1 MVKLFVIVLNILKR
15 VLKTPKMFY
24 IGKERSMR
32 KIEILAPAGSFES
45 LKAAV
50 TASCDA
56 VYIGG
61 NLFGARAY
69 ANNLDEDRMM
79 EAIDYAHI
87 HNKSL
92 YLTVNTLLKEDELKS
107 KLYDYIE
114 KYYEHGIDAAIVQD
128 LGVMHFLHRN
138 FPDLQLHASTQMSLT
153 MAEGANLL
161 KEYGVTRLV
170 TSRELNLQEIKNIR
184 ENTDLEIES
193 FVHGALCYCYSGQCL
208 MSSMIGGRSGNRGR
222 CAQPCRMP
230 YDLFYNGKKLT
241 KGNDSY
247 LLSPKDIC
255 TLSIIPDLVD
265 AGIDSFKIE
274 GRMKRPEYTALA
286 SHLYRKYVDL
296 YQKLGRKEY
305 TSYME
310 KHSDDLARHE
320 KDLMDLY
327 NRGNFTKGYYLSHN
341 GKDMMSLTRPNHNG
355 VLVGEVVNIKGN
367 NAGIKLSEDVHAQDL
382 LEIRKS
388 LTNTK
393 AKDSYEF
400 TLKEGAK
407 KGSII
412 RTNFFAKTPIFV
424 GQEVYRIKN
433 QVLLETICKEYTE
446 VERREGIIGVFTAK
460 RNKPM
465 QLTLRYLDVN
475 GEHCITAYAAEPME
489 AQKQSATADQISKQL
504 NKMNTTAFYLKDL
517 VIELEDQLF
526 IPNGQLNELRREA
539 IALLTE
545 DILRSYRRKVTKK
558 EESSGKLSDITYK
571 SNKLD
576 KSNKTMGIC
585 VHLEDTKL
593 IDTVI
598 TYPEIEAIYLKCD
611 EVSKSNMIETAKKVR
626 EQGIRF
632 YMVLPAIFR
641 KDIREQFESY
651 LTDELVDVLDGVV
664 IKNLEELAFLKEKN
678 IVSTDGNTDGNT
690 EKSNDAMEVILDSN
704 LYTMN
709 EESKLFFREQGVS
722 HFTTSLELNY
732 KELLG
737 LDLSDSDMIV
747 YGHVTLMVSAQCLRN
762 STIGCIKHSGKD
774 VLREDENPYYEM
786 KDSKQKSFYV
796 RKHCRY
802 CYNTIY
808 NGSALHLLNQLD
820 EIRKLKPRRI
830 RLDFTMEK
838 ENEVKAILTDC
849 INLCE
854 NHNDMRKV
862 STTEGMYTKG
872 HYNRGIE

>member
-1 MVKLFVIVLNILKR
+1 
-15 VLKTPKMFY
+15 
-24 IGKERSMR
+24 MR
-32 KIEILAPAGSFES
+32 KIEILAPAGSYES

-69 ANNLDEDRMM
+69 ANNLDEDRMI

-87 HNKSL
+87 HNKAL
-92 YLTVNTLLKEDELKS
+92 YLTVNTLLKEEELKS
-107 KLYDYIE
+107 QLYNYIA
-114 KYYEHGIDAAIVQD
+114 KYYEHGLDAAIVQD
-128 LGVMHFLHRN
+128 LGVLHFLHRN
-138 FPDLQLHASTQMSLT
+138 FPDLPLHASTQMTLT

-161 KEYGVTRLV
+161 KDYGVNRLV
-170 TSRELNLQEIKNIR
+170 TSRELSLQEIKNIR

-230 YDLFYNGKKLT
+230 YDLYYNGKKLT
-241 KGNDSY
+241 NEKDSY

-286 SHLYRKYVDL
+286 AHLYRKYVDL

-310 KHSDDLARHE
+310 KHADDLKRDE

-327 NRGNFTKGYYLSHN
+327 NRGNFTKGYYVSHN
-341 GKDMMSLTRPNHNG
+341 GKDMMALTRPNHNG
-355 VLVGEVVNIKGN
+355 VLVGEVVNVKGN

-388 LTNTK
+388 LTNPK

-400 TLKEGAK
+400 TLKDGAQ
-407 KGSII
+407 KGTVI
-412 RTNFFAKTPIFV
+412 RTNFFAKTPIYV

-433 QVLLETICKEYTE
+433 QELLDTINKEFMDT
-446 VERREGIIGVFTAK
+446 ERREEVYGKFVAK
-460 RNKPM
+460 RNLPL
-465 QLTLRYLDVN
+465 QLTLCYTDIH
-475 GEHCITAYAAEPME
+475 GEHCITAYGEEPME
-489 AQKQSATADQISKQL
+489 AQKQSATNEQITKQL
-504 NKMNTTAFYLKDL
+504 NKMNTTAFYLKEL
-517 VIELEDQLF
+517 SIELEEQLF

-539 IALLTE
+539 VTLLTE
-545 DILRSYRRKVTKK
+545 DILSRYRRNV
-558 EESSGKLSDITYK
+558 SGMHEVISKTYEK
-571 SNKLD
+571 PNNRD
-576 KSNKTMGIC
+576 KTMEIC

-598 TYPEIEAIYLKCD
+598 SYPEIEAIYLNCD
-611 EVSKSNMIETAKKVR
+611 EVGKSNMIATAKKVKS
-626 EQGIRF
+626 QGIKF

-641 KDIREQFESY
+641 KDTKDQFESY
-651 LTDELVDVLDGVV
+651 LTNDLVESLDGII
-664 IKNLEELAFLKEKN
+664 IKNLEEYAFLKEKN
-678 IVSTDGNTDGNT
+678 IVSFDENN
-690 EKSNDAMEVILDSN
+690 EAMEIILDSN
-704 LYTMN
+704 LYTLN
-709 EESKLFFREQGVS
+709 EESKAFWREQGVS

-737 LDLSDSDMIV
+737 LDLEDADMIV
-747 YGHVTLMVSAQCLRN
+747 YGHVTVMVSAQCLRN
-762 STIGCIKHSGKD
+762 STIGCIKHTGND
-774 VLREDENPYYEM
+774 GLREDENPYYEM
-786 KDSKQKSFYV
+786 KDTKQNNFYV

-820 EIRKLKPRRI
+820 EIRKLKPKRI
-830 RLDFTMEK
+830 RLDFTMENV
-838 ENEVKAILTDC
+838 NEVKAVLSDC
-849 INLCE
+849 INLCKK
-854 NHNDMRKV
+854 HDGTRV
-862 STTEGMYTKG
+862 STSNGKYTKG

>member
-1 MVKLFVIVLNILKR
+1 
-15 VLKTPKMFY
+15 
-24 IGKERSMR
+24 MR

-50 TASCDA
+50 SASCDA

-69 ANNLDEDRMM
+69 ANNLNEDSMM

-87 HNKSL
+87 HNKAL

-107 KLYDYIE
+107 KLYDYIA
-114 KYYEHGIDAAIVQD
+114 KYYEHGLDAAIVQD

-138 FPDLQLHASTQMSLT
+138 FPDLQLHASTQMTLT

-170 TSRELNLQEIKNIR
+170 TSRELNLHEIKNIR

-230 YDLFYNGKKLT
+230 YDLYYNGKKLT

-255 TLSIIPDLVD
+255 TLSIIPDMVD

-286 SHLYRKYVDL
+286 AHLYRKYVDL
-296 YQKLGRKEY
+296 YQNLGRKEY

-310 KHSDDLARHE
+310 KHSDDLARDE

-327 NRGNFTKGYYLSHN
+327 NRGNFTKGYYINHN

-355 VLVGEVVNIKGN
+355 VLVGEVVNIKSN
-367 NAGIKLSEDVHAQDL
+367 NAGIKLTEDVHAQDL

-388 LTNTK
+388 LTNPK

-400 TLKEGAK
+400 TLKDSAK
-407 KGSII
+407 KGTII
-412 RTNFFAKTPIFV
+412 RTNFFAKTPIYV

-433 QVLLETICKEYTE
+433 QELLDTIGKEFMET
-446 VERREGIIGVFTAK
+446 ERREGIDGVFTAK
-460 RNKPM
+460 RNEPM

-475 GEHCITAYAAEPME
+475 GEHCITAYADEPME
-489 AQKQSATADQISKQL
+489 AQKQSATSEQITKQL
-504 NKMNTTAFYLKDL
+504 NKMNTTAFYLNDL
-517 VIELEDQLF
+517 AIELEEGLF

-545 DILRSYRRKVTKK
+545 DILGSYRRTVPEK
-558 EESSGKLSDITYK
+558 EEHKSKSYNISYK
-571 SNKLD
+571 SNR
-576 KSNKTMGIC
+576 TMGIC

-598 TYPEIEAIYLKCD
+598 SYPEIEAIYLKCD
-611 EVSKSNMIETAKKVR
+611 EVSKSNMIATAKKVK
-626 EQGIRF
+626 EQGISF

-641 KDIREQFESY
+641 KDTREQFETY
-651 LTDELVDVLDGVV
+651 VTDELVEVLDGIV
-664 IKNLEELAFLKEKN
+664 IKNLEEFAFLKEKN
-678 IVSTDGNTDGNT
+678 IINN
-690 EKSNDAMEVILDSN
+690 EAIEVILDSN
-704 LYTMN
+704 LYTLN
-709 EESKLFFREQGVS
+709 EESKLFWREQGVS

-737 LDLSDSDMIV
+737 LDLSDADMIV

-762 STIGCIKHSGKD
+762 STIGCIKHTGKD

-796 RKHCRY
+796 RKHCKY

-808 NGSALHLLNQLD
+808 NGTALHLLNQLE
-820 EIRKLKPRRI
+820 EIRKLRPRRI

-838 ENEVKAILTDC
+838 ENEVKAVLADC
-849 INLCE
+849 INLSA
-854 NHNDMRKV
+854 NHNGTRKV
-862 STTEGMYTKG
+862 STVEGMYTKG

>member
-1 MVKLFVIVLNILKR
+1 M
-15 VLKTPKMFY
+15 
-24 IGKERSMR
+24 GKEKSMR

-50 TASCDA
+50 SASCDA

-69 ANNLDEDRMM
+69 ANNLNEDSMM

-87 HNKSL
+87 HNKAL
-92 YLTVNTLLKEDELKS
+92 YLTVNTLLKEDELKF
-107 KLYDYIE
+107 KLYDYIA
-114 KYYEHGIDAAIVQD
+114 KYYEHGLDAAIVQD

-138 FPDLQLHASTQMSLT
+138 FPDLQLHASTQMTLT

-170 TSRELNLQEIKNIR
+170 TSRELNLHEIKNIR

-208 MSSMIGGRSGNRGR
+208 MSSLIGGRSGNRGR

-230 YDLFYNGKKLT
+230 YDLYYNGKKLT

-255 TLSIIPDLVD
+255 TLSIIPDMVD

-286 SHLYRKYVDL
+286 AHLYRKYVDL

-310 KHSDDLARHE
+310 KHSDDLARDE

-327 NRGNFTKGYYLSHN
+327 NRGNFTKGYYINHN

-367 NAGIKLSEDVHAQDL
+367 NAGIKLTEDVHAQDL
-382 LEIRKS
+382 LEIRGS
-388 LTNTK
+388 LTNPK
-393 AKDSYEF
+393 AKNSYEF
-400 TLKEGAK
+400 TLKDSAK
-407 KGSII
+407 KGITI
-412 RTNFFAKTPIFV
+412 RTNFFAKTPIYV

-433 QVLLETICKEYTE
+433 QELLDTIGKEYMET
-446 VERREGIIGVFTAK
+446 ERREGIDGVFTAK
-460 RNKPM
+460 HNEPM
-465 QLTLRYLDVN
+465 RLTLRYLDVN
-475 GEHCITAYAAEPME
+475 GEHCITAYADEPME
-489 AQKQSATADQISKQL
+489 AQKQSATLEQISKQL
-504 NKMNTTAFYLKDL
+504 NKLNTTAFYLNDL
-517 VIELEDQLF
+517 VIELEDGLF

-539 IALLTE
+539 IALLSE
-545 DILRSYRRKVTKK
+545 DILGSYRRTVPEK
-558 EESSGKLSDITYK
+558 EEHK
-571 SNKLD
+571 S
-576 KSNKTMGIC
+576 KSYNTSCKQNKTMGIC

-598 TYPEIEAIYLKCD
+598 SYPEIEAIYLKCD
-611 EVSKSNMIETAKKVR
+611 EVSKSNMIATAKKVKK
-626 EQGIRF
+626 QGIRF

-641 KDIREQFESY
+641 KDTRDQFETY
-651 LTDELVDVLDGVV
+651 LTDELVEVLDGIV
-664 IKNLEELAFLKEKN
+664 IKNLEEFAFLKEKN
-678 IVSTDGNTDGNT
+678 IISAKGNT
-690 EKSNDAMEVILDSN
+690 EENNEVIEFILDSN
-704 LYTMN
+704 LYTLN
-709 EESKLFFREQGVS
+709 EESKLFWREQGVS

-737 LDLSDSDMIV
+737 LDLSDADMIV

-762 STIGCIKHSGKD
+762 STVGCIKHAGKD

-808 NGSALHLLNQLD
+808 NGTALHLLNQLD
-820 EIRKLKPRRI
+820 EIRKLRPRRI

-838 ENEVKAILTDC
+838 ENEVKEILADC
-849 INLCE
+849 INMSA
-854 NHNDMRKV
+854 NHNGTRKV
-862 STTEGMYTKG
+862 STVEGMYTKG

>member
-1 MVKLFVIVLNILKR
+1 
-15 VLKTPKMFY
+15 
-24 IGKERSMR
+24 MR

-61 NLFGARAY
+61 NMFGARAY
-69 ANNLDEDRMM
+69 ANNLDEDRMK

-87 HNKSL
+87 HNKAL
-92 YLTVNTLLKEDELKS
+92 YLTVNTLLKEDELQS
-107 KLYDYIE
+107 RLYNYIA
-114 KYYEHGIDAAIVQD
+114 KYYEHGLDAAIVQD
-128 LGVMHFLHRN
+128 FGVMHFLHRN
-138 FPDLQLHASTQMSLT
+138 FPDLQLHASTQMTLT

-161 KEYGVTRLV
+161 KDYGVTRLV

-230 YDLFYNGKKLT
+230 YDLYYNGKKLT
-241 KGNDSY
+241 NGSDSY

-286 SHLYRKYVDL
+286 AHLYRKYVDL

-310 KHSDDLARHE
+310 KHSDDLARDE

-327 NRGNFTKGYYLSHN
+327 NRGNFTKGYYVNHN
-341 GKDMMSLTRPNHNG
+341 GKDMMALTRPNHNG
-355 VLVGEVVNIKGN
+355 VLVGEVINIKGN

-388 LTNTK
+388 LTNPK

-400 TLKEGAK
+400 TLKDSAK
-407 KGSII
+407 KGAII
-412 RTNFFAKTPIFV
+412 RTNFFAKTPVFV

-433 QVLLETICKEYTE
+433 QELLDTIGKEYIET
-446 VERREGIIGVFTAK
+446 ERREGIDGVFTAK
-460 RNKPM
+460 RNSPI
-465 QLTLRYLDVN
+465 QLTLRYYDVN
-475 GEHCITAYAAEPME
+475 GEHCITVYGDEPMA
-489 AQKQSATADQISKQL
+489 AQKQSATSEQISKQL
-504 NKMNTTAFYLKDL
+504 NKMNTTSFYLKDL
-517 VIELEDQLF
+517 VIEIEEQLF

-539 IALLTE
+539 ITVLTE
-545 DILRSYRRKVTKK
+545 DILKSYRRTVP
-558 EESSGKLSDITYK
+558 GKQEYVSKFNHKFNK
-571 SNKLD
+571 SY
-576 KSNKTMGIC
+576 KTMGIC

-598 TYPEIEAIYLKCD
+598 AYPEIEAIYLNCD
-611 EVSKSNMIETAKKVR
+611 EVSRSNMIATAKKVKNR
-626 EQGIRF
+626 DIRF

-641 KDIREQFESY
+641 KDTKDQFETY
-651 LTDELVDVLDGVV
+651 VTEELVEVLDGIV
-664 IKNLEELAFLKEKN
+664 IKNIEEYAFLKEKN
-678 IVSTDGNTDGNT
+678 IVNAEDNT
-690 EKSNDAMEVILDSN
+690 EENSAAIEIILDSN
-704 LYTMN
+704 LYTLN
-709 EESKLFFREQGVS
+709 EESKEFWREQGVS

-737 LDLSDSDMIV
+737 LDLTDADMIV
-747 YGHVTLMVSAQCLRN
+747 YGHVTLMVSAQCLRS
-762 STIGCIKHSGKD
+762 STIGCIKHNGKD
-774 VLREDENPYYEM
+774 VLQEDENPYYEM

-796 RKHCRY
+796 RKHCRF

-820 EIRKLKPRRI
+820 EILKLRPRRV
-830 RLDFTMEK
+830 RLDFTMEN
-838 ENEVKAILTDC
+838 ENEVKAIFSDC
-849 INLCE
+849 INLC
-854 NHNDMRKV
+854 NKQNGARKV
-862 STTEGMYTKG
+862 NITEGTYTKG

>member
-1 MVKLFVIVLNILKR
+1 M
-15 VLKTPKMFY
+15 
-24 IGKERSMR
+24 GKEKSMR

-50 TASCDA
+50 SASCDA

-69 ANNLDEDRMM
+69 ANNLNEDSMM

-87 HNKSL
+87 HNKAL

-107 KLYDYIE
+107 KLYDYIA
-114 KYYEHGIDAAIVQD
+114 KYYEHGLDAAIVQD

-138 FPDLQLHASTQMSLT
+138 FPDLQLHASTQMTLT

-170 TSRELNLQEIKNIR
+170 TSRELNLHEIKNIR

-230 YDLFYNGKKLT
+230 YDLYYNGKKLT

-255 TLSIIPDLVD
+255 TLSIIPDMVD

-286 SHLYRKYVDL
+286 AHLYRKYVDL
-296 YQKLGRKEY
+296 YQNLGRKEY

-310 KHSDDLARHE
+310 KHSDDLARDE

-327 NRGNFTKGYYLSHN
+327 NRGNFTKGYYINHN

-355 VLVGEVVNIKGN
+355 VLVGEVVNIKSN
-367 NAGIKLSEDVHAQDL
+367 NAGIKLTEDVHAQDL

-388 LTNTK
+388 LTNPK

-400 TLKEGAK
+400 TLKDSAK
-407 KGSII
+407 KGTII
-412 RTNFFAKTPIFV
+412 RTNFFAKTPIYV

-433 QVLLETICKEYTE
+433 QELLDTIGKEFMET
-446 VERREGIIGVFTAK
+446 ERREGIDGVFTAK
-460 RNKPM
+460 RNEPM

-475 GEHCITAYAAEPME
+475 GEHCITAYADEPME
-489 AQKQSATADQISKQL
+489 AQKQSATSEQITKQL
-504 NKMNTTAFYLKDL
+504 NKMNTTAFYLNDL
-517 VIELEDQLF
+517 AIELEEGLF

-545 DILRSYRRKVTKK
+545 DILGSYRRTVPEK
-558 EESSGKLSDITYK
+558 EEHKSKSYNISYK
-571 SNKLD
+571 SNR
-576 KSNKTMGIC
+576 TMGIC

-598 TYPEIEAIYLKCD
+598 SYPEIEAIYLKCD
-611 EVSKSNMIETAKKVR
+611 EVSKSNMIATAKKVK
-626 EQGIRF
+626 EQGISF

-641 KDIREQFESY
+641 KDTREQFETY
-651 LTDELVDVLDGVV
+651 VTDELVEVLDGIV
-664 IKNLEELAFLKEKN
+664 IKNLEEFAFLKEKN
-678 IVSTDGNTDGNT
+678 IINN
-690 EKSNDAMEVILDSN
+690 EAIEVILDSN
-704 LYTMN
+704 LYTLN
-709 EESKLFFREQGVS
+709 EESKLFWREQGVS

-737 LDLSDSDMIV
+737 LDLSDADMIV

-762 STIGCIKHSGKD
+762 STIGCIKHTGKD

-796 RKHCRY
+796 RKHCKY

-808 NGSALHLLNQLD
+808 NGTALHLLNQLE
-820 EIRKLKPRRI
+820 EIRKLRPRRI

-838 ENEVKAILTDC
+838 ENEVKAVLADC
-849 INLCE
+849 INLSA
-854 NHNDMRKV
+854 NHNGTRKV
-862 STTEGMYTKG
+862 STVEGMYTKG

>member
-1 MVKLFVIVLNILKR
+1 
-15 VLKTPKMFY
+15 
-24 IGKERSMR
+24 MR

-61 NLFGARAY
+61 NMFGARAY

-87 HNKSL
+87 HNKAL
-92 YLTVNTLLKEDELKS
+92 YLTVNTLLKEDEIKS
-107 KLYDYIE
+107 KLYNYIA
-114 KYYEHGIDAAIVQD
+114 KYYEHGLDAAIVQD
-128 LGVMHFLHRN
+128 LGVMHFLHRY
-138 FPDLQLHASTQMSLT
+138 FPDLQLHASTQMTLT
-153 MAEGANLL
+153 MAEGANVL

-170 TSRELNLQEIKNIR
+170 TSRELSLQEIKNIR

-230 YDLFYNGKKLT
+230 YNLYYNGKKLT
-241 KGNDSY
+241 KGNDTY

-296 YQKLGRKEY
+296 YLKLGRKEY

-310 KHSDDLARHE
+310 KHADDLARDE

-327 NRGNFTKGYYLSHN
+327 NRGNFTKGYYVSHN
-341 GKDMMSLTRPNHNG
+341 GKDMMALTRPNHNG
-355 VLVGEVVNIKGN
+355 VLVGEVVNVKGN

-388 LTNTK
+388 LTNSK

-400 TLKEGAK
+400 TLKDSAK
-407 KGSII
+407 KGTMI

-433 QVLLETICKEYTE
+433 QELLDTISKEFMETD
-446 VERREGIIGVFTAK
+446 RREGINGTFIAK
-460 RNKPM
+460 RNSPM
-465 QLTLRYLDVN
+465 QFTLRYSDIQ
-475 GEHCITAYAAEPME
+475 GEHCITAYGDEPME
-489 AQKQSATADQISKQL
+489 AQKQSATKEQIEKQL
-504 NKMNTTAFYLKDL
+504 NKMNTTAFYLKEL
-517 VIELEDQLF
+517 TIELDDQLF

-539 IALLTE
+539 ITLLTE
-545 DILRSYRRKVTKK
+545 DILSSYRRNVSGMHDKVSMSYDKAY
-558 EESSGKLSDITYK
+558 KLNTQ
-571 SNKLD
+571 NKT
-576 KSNKTMGIC
+576 NKTMGIC

-598 TYPEIEAIYLKCD
+598 TYPEIEAIYLNCD
-611 EVSKSNMIETAKKVR
+611 EVSKTNMIATAKKVKA
-626 EQGIRF
+626 QGIRF

-641 KDIREQFESY
+641 KDTKEQFESY
-651 LTDELVDVLDGVV
+651 LTNELVEAIDGVV
-664 IKNLEELAFLKEKN
+664 IKNLEEYAFLKEKN
-678 IVSTDGNTDGNT
+678 IVCSDKNN
-690 EKSNDAMEVILDSN
+690 EAMEVVLDSN
-704 LYTMN
+704 LYTLN
-709 EESKLFFREQGVS
+709 EESKEFWREQGIS

-732 KELLG
+732 KELQG
-737 LDLSDSDMIV
+737 LDLKDSDMIV

-762 STIGCIKHSGKD
+762 STVGCIKNTRSDG
-774 VLREDENPYYEM
+774 LREDENPYYEM
-786 KDSKQKSFYV
+786 KDSKQKNFYV

-830 RLDFTMEK
+830 RLDFTMENV
-838 ENEVKAILTDC
+838 NEVKEILSDC
-849 INLCE
+849 ISLCE
-854 NHNDMRKV
+854 KYE
-862 STTEGMYTKG
+862 STKKISTVQGKYTKG

>member
-1 MVKLFVIVLNILKR
+1 MK
-15 VLKTPKMFY
+15 
-24 IGKERSMR
+24 

-61 NLFGARAY
+61 NLFGARAF
-69 ANNLDEDRMM
+69 ANNLDEDNMM

-87 HNKSL
+87 HNKAL
-92 YLTVNTLLKEDELKS
+92 YLTVNTLLKEEELKF
-107 KLYDYIE
+107 KLYDYIA
-114 KYYEHGIDAAIVQD
+114 KYYEHGLDAAIVQD

-138 FPDLQLHASTQMSLT
+138 FPDLQLHASTQMTLT

-184 ENTDLEIES
+184 ENTNLEIES

-230 YDLFYNGKKLT
+230 YDLYYNGKKLT
-241 KGNDSY
+241 KGNNTY

-265 AGIDSFKIE
+265 VGIDSFKIE

-310 KHSDDLARHE
+310 KHSDDLVRDE

-327 NRGNFTKGYYLSHN
+327 NRGNFTKGYYVSHN

-367 NAGIKLSEDVHAQDL
+367 NAGIKLSEDVHGQDL

-388 LTNTK
+388 LTNPK

-400 TLKEGAK
+400 TLKDSAK
-407 KGSII
+407 KGTMI
-412 RTNFFAKTPIFV
+412 RTNFFAKTPIYV
-424 GQEVYRIKN
+424 GQGVYRIKN
-433 QVLLETICKEYTE
+433 QELLNTIGKEYIET
-446 VERREGIIGVFTAK
+446 ERREGVNGVFTAK
-460 RNKPM
+460 RNGPI

-475 GEHCITAYAAEPME
+475 GEHCITAYAEEPLE
-489 AQKQSATADQISKQL
+489 AQKQSATSEQIAKQL

-517 VIELEDQLF
+517 IIELEDRLF

-539 IALLTE
+539 ITLLTE
-545 DILRSYRRKVTKK
+545 DILRSYRSAVPNKQEYESK
-558 EESSGKLSDITYK
+558 EYDK

-576 KSNKTMGIC
+576 KSMEIS

-611 EVSKSNMIETAKKVR
+611 DVSKSNMIATAKKVK
-626 EQGIRF
+626 EQGIKF

-641 KDIREQFESY
+641 KDTKTQFESY
-651 LTDELVDVLDGVV
+651 ITDELIRVLDGIV
-664 IKNLEELAFLKEKN
+664 IKNLEEYAFLKEKN
-678 IVSTDGNTDGNT
+678 IVSAQRHNEENNEAIDI
-690 EKSNDAMEVILDSN
+690 ILDSN
-704 LYTMN
+704 LYTLN
-709 EESKLFFREQGVS
+709 EESKVFWREQGVS

-737 LDLSDSDMIV
+737 LDLADSDMIV
-747 YGHVTLMVSAQCLRN
+747 YGHVTLMISAQCLRN
-762 STIGCIKHSGKD
+762 STIGCIKHTGKD
-774 VLREDENPYYEM
+774 VLQEDENPYYEM
-786 KDSKQKSFYV
+786 KDSKQKTFYV
-796 RKHCRY
+796 RKHCKY

-808 NGSALHLLNQLD
+808 NGSALYLINQLD
-820 EIRKLKPRRI
+820 EIRKLRPRRI

-838 ENEVKAILTDC
+838 ESEVKAILSDC
-849 INLCE
+849 IYLCE
-854 NHNDMRKV
+854 NHNGASKV
-862 STTEGMYTKG
+862 STAEGSYTKG

>member
-1 MVKLFVIVLNILKR
+1 
-15 VLKTPKMFY
+15 
-24 IGKERSMR
+24 MR

-61 NLFGARAY
+61 NMFGARAY
-69 ANNLDEDRMM
+69 ANNLDEDRMK

-87 HNKSL
+87 HNKAL
-92 YLTVNTLLKEDELKS
+92 YLTVNTLLKEDELQS
-107 KLYDYIE
+107 RLYNYIA
-114 KYYEHGIDAAIVQD
+114 KYYEHGLDAAIVQD

-138 FPDLQLHASTQMSLT
+138 FPDLQLHASTQMTLT

-161 KEYGVTRLV
+161 KDYGVTRLV

-230 YDLFYNGKKLT
+230 YDLYYNGKKLT
-241 KGNDSY
+241 KGRDSY

-286 SHLYRKYVDL
+286 AHLYRKYVDL

-310 KHSDDLARHE
+310 KHSDDLARDE

-327 NRGNFTKGYYLSHN
+327 NRGNFTKGYYVNNN
-341 GKDMMSLTRPNHNG
+341 GKDMMALTRPNHNG

-367 NAGIKLSEDVHAQDL
+367 NAGIQLSEDVHAQDL

-388 LTNTK
+388 LTNPK

-400 TLKEGAK
+400 TLKDSAK
-407 KGSII
+407 KGAII
-412 RTNFFAKTPIFV
+412 RTNFFAKTPVFV

-433 QVLLETICKEYTE
+433 QELLDTIGKQYIET
-446 VERREGIIGVFTAK
+446 ERREGIDGVFTAK
-460 RNKPM
+460 RNGPI
-465 QLTLRYLDVN
+465 QLTLQYYDVN
-475 GEHCITAYAAEPME
+475 GEHCITVFGDEPME
-489 AQKQSATADQISKQL
+489 AQKQSATSEQISKQL
-504 NKMNTTAFYLKDL
+504 NKMNTTSFYLKDL
-517 VIELEDQLF
+517 DIELEEQLF

-539 IALLTE
+539 ITVLTE
-545 DILRSYRRKVTKK
+545 DILNSYRRMVPDKQEYV
-558 EESSGKLSDITYK
+558 SKLNHK
-571 SNKLD
+571 SD

-585 VHLEDTKL
+585 VHLEDSKL

-598 TYPEIEAIYLKCD
+598 AYPEIEAIYLNCD
-611 EVSKSNMIETAKKVR
+611 EVSRSNMIAIAKKVKNHD
-626 EQGIRF
+626 IRF

-641 KDIREQFESY
+641 KDTKDQFDLYVTE
-651 LTDELVDVLDGVV
+651 ELIEVLDGIV
-664 IKNLEELAFLKEKN
+664 IKNLEEYAFLKEKN
-678 IVSTDGNTDGNT
+678 IVNAEGNN
-690 EKSNDAMEVILDSN
+690 EAIEIILDSN
-704 LYTMN
+704 LYTLN
-709 EESKLFFREQGVS
+709 EESKEFWREQGVS

-737 LDLSDSDMIV
+737 LDLTDADMIV
-747 YGHVTLMVSAQCLRN
+747 YGHVTLMVSAQCLR
-762 STIGCIKHSGKD
+762 SSAIGCIKHTGKE
-774 VLREDENPYYEM
+774 VLQEDENPYYEM

-796 RKHCRY
+796 RKHCRF

-820 EIRKLKPRRI
+820 EIRKLRPRRV
-830 RLDFTMEK
+830 RLDFTMEN
-838 ENEVKAILTDC
+838 ENEVNAILSDC
-849 INLCE
+849 INLC
-854 NHNDMRKV
+854 NKQNGARKV
-862 STTEGMYTKG
+862 NITEGTYTKG

>member
-1 MVKLFVIVLNILKR
+1 
-15 VLKTPKMFY
+15 
-24 IGKERSMR
+24 MR
-32 KIEILAPAGSFES
+32 KIEILAPAGSYES
-45 LKAAV
+45 LKAAI

-87 HNKSL
+87 HNKAL
-92 YLTVNTLLKEDELKS
+92 YLTVNTLLKEEELKT
-107 KLYDYIE
+107 KLYNYIA
-114 KYYEHGIDAAIVQD
+114 KYYEHGLDAAIVQD

-138 FPDLQLHASTQMSLT
+138 FPDLELHASTQMTLT

-161 KEYGVTRLV
+161 KDYGVNRLV
-170 TSRELNLQEIKNIR
+170 TSRELSLQEIRNIR

-230 YDLFYNGKKLT
+230 YDLYYNGKKLT

-286 SHLYRKYVDL
+286 AHLYRKYVDL
-296 YQKLGRKEY
+296 YQKLGRREY

-310 KHSDDLARHE
+310 KHADELARDE

-327 NRGNFTKGYYLSHN
+327 NRGNFTKGYYVSHN
-341 GKDMMSLTRPNHNG
+341 GKDMMALTRPNHNG
-355 VLVGEVVNIKGN
+355 VLVGEVVNVKGN

-388 LTNTK
+388 LTNPK

-400 TLKEGAK
+400 TLKDSAK
-407 KGSII
+407 KGTII

-433 QVLLETICKEYTE
+433 QELLNTISEQFITTD
-446 VERREGIIGVFTAK
+446 RREGIDGTFIAK
-460 RNKPM
+460 LNKPIE
-465 QLTLRYLDVN
+465 LTLRYTDIH
-475 GEHCITAYAAEPME
+475 GEHCVTAYGDEPMK
-489 AQKQSATADQISKQL
+489 AQKQSATHDHITKQL

-517 VIELEDQLF
+517 AIELEEQLF
-526 IPNGQLNELRREA
+526 IPNGLLNELRREA
-539 IALLTE
+539 VTLLTD
-545 DILRSYRRKVTKK
+545 DILNSYRRNV
-558 EESSGKLSDITYK
+558 SGMHEVLSKTY
-571 SNKLD
+571 D
-576 KSNKTMGIC
+576 KSHNQEKTMGIC

-598 TYPEIEAIYLKCD
+598 SYPEIEAIYLSCD
-611 EVSKSNMIETAKKVR
+611 EVGNNSMIATAKKVKAK
-626 EQGIRF
+626 GIKF

-641 KDIREQFESY
+641 KDTKDQFETY
-651 LTDELVDVLDGVV
+651 LTQELVGVLDGIV
-664 IKNLEELAFLKEKN
+664 IKNLEEFAFLKEKN
-678 IVSTDGNTDGNT
+678 IVSSENS
-690 EKSNDAMEVILDSN
+690 EALEIILDSN
-704 LYTMN
+704 LYTLN
-709 EESKLFFREQGVS
+709 EEAKAFWREQGVS

-732 KELLG
+732 KELL
-737 LDLSDSDMIV
+737 DLNLEDADMIV

-762 STIGCIKHSGKD
+762 STIGCIKHTKKAG
-774 VLREDENPYYEM
+774 LQEDENPYYEM
-786 KDSKQKSFYV
+786 KDSKQKNFYV

-808 NGSALHLLNQLD
+808 NGSALYLLNQLD
-820 EIRKLKPRRI
+820 EIRSLKPRRI
-830 RLDFTMEK
+830 RLDFTME
-838 ENEVKAILTDC
+838 NVTEVKEVLSDC

-854 NHNDMRKV
+854 KHGTKKV
-862 STTEGMYTKG
+862 STAKGKYTKG